1 MVAGIPRHRTTPSSA
16 ERMTSKGSECGLES
30 GSAGWLGPR
39 SDVVKGR
46 GWRKGCV
53 GRSGW
58 HTGVPNPKRPSCSC
72 PSGHQPVVSCGKD
85 PGWEETWHF
94 THTYTHPGDAHT
106 HTHTAHVST
115 VHGQVYTSSNTCAP
129 SQIHTCIH
137 VDSGRQTHAQHTSV
151 GRSGDGGIP

>member
-1 MVAGIPRHRTTPSSA
+1 MVAGIPRHRTMPSSV

-30 GSAGWLGPR
+30 GSGGWLGPR

-94 THTYTHPGDAHT
+94 THTYTHLGDAHT
-106 HTHTAHVST
+106 HTHCTCEHCTRSSLHQQQHVRT
-115 VHGQVYTSSNTCAP
+115 KPNPRVHPRGLRQADTCAA
-129 SQIHTCIH
+129 HEC
-137 VDSGRQTHAQHTSV
+137 RAE
-151 GRSGDGGIP
+151 R